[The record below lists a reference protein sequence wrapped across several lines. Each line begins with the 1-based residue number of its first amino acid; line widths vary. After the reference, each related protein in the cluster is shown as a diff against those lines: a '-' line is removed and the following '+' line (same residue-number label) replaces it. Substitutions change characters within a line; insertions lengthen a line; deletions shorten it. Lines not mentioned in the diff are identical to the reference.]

1 MYINIHS
8 GGFDIKLLQIDFKF
22 ILFMK
27 SEINSLFSCFLMCEL
42 LTIWDKWIKVNII
55 NSTSLFDQMIDS
67 TNGISMT
74 LCIVKFIL
82 IT

>member
-27 SEINSLFSCFLMCEL
+27 SEINIFFLFVL
-42 LTIWDKWIKVNII
+42 V
-55 NSTSLFDQMIDS
+55 
-67 TNGISMT
+67 
-74 LCIVKFIL
+74 
-82 IT
+82 